1 MIREGEWMDDDL
13 IRGVG
18 PMQVA
23 VPFLPG
29 ILGSHCAS
37 SRTMSWVKRKC
48 SIGRKREVGAK
59 TG

>member
-13 IRGVG
+13 IRGTG

-29 ILGSHCAS
+29 ILGAKL
-37 SRTMSWVKRKC
+37 RILPDNVLGEARMLVGMKRC
-48 SIGRKREVGAK
+48 RSD
-59 TG
+59 